1 MALQGTG
8 QLKQAIGQL
17 LKIDSKSPEF
27 GAASKSLLSLYVKAG
42 SVDEGIVRTQKLI
55 KKDSTN
61 TDLYLLLSGLYEEKT
76 DYGKAIAALEKARD
90 VAPTDTEV
98 LFQLGTLVDKSGDHD
113 KATTYMEEVLK
124 IEPDHAD
131 ALNFIGYS
139 YAEKGINLDK
149 AEEMVKKALEKK
161 PDDGYIRDS
170 LAWVFYMKGE
180 YGKALAEIL
189 KAAESEPD
197 DSEIIEH
204 LSDIYAKLGQ
214 YDKALESLRTSIEL
228 EPKKDRKKALEEKL
242 KGLQQHR

>member
-1 MALQGTG
+1 
-8 QLKQAIGQL
+8 
-17 LKIDSKSPEF
+17 
-27 GAASKSLLSLYVKAG
+27 
-42 SVDEGIVRTQKLI
+42 
-55 KKDSTN
+55 
-61 TDLYLLLSGLYEEKT
+61 
-76 DYGKAIAALEKARD
+76 
-90 VAPTDTEV
+90 
-98 LFQLGTLVDKSGDHD
+98 
-113 KATTYMEEVLK
+113 
-124 IEPDHAD
+124 
-131 ALNFIGYS
+131 
-139 YAEKGINLDK
+139 
-149 AEEMVKKALEKK
+149 MVKKALEKK